1 MCSMNIRR
9 RNDGSDAVHATEDR
23 DLIAMVNEA
32 RDPIELDRVTVMAR
46 ARSRARRRDAEAAA
60 APRPSRRRAHLFGR
74 APSFRHYWG
83 Y

>member
-1 MCSMNIRR
+1 MRIRR
-9 RNDGSDAVHATEDR
+9 RNDGSETVHDTTEDR

-32 RDPIELDRVTVMAR
+32 RDPIELDRVTVIAR
-46 ARSRARRRDAEAAA
+46 ARSRARRREAQAAA
-60 APRPSRRRAHLFGR
+60 GQGPGRRRAHLGR